1 MSDTEEYSES
11 LQIQRKFWGGIEGK
25 SFSLWNHT
33 CLSLQY
39 ASFQETWKTNGFGT
53 ERNGF
58 QAFYFISIWLL
69 VCWQCWVMKVAND
82 FSYTVQVAF
91 KLFTFE
97 KSVPSDNLQGLF
109 F

>member
-1 MSDTEEYSES
+1 
-11 LQIQRKFWGGIEGK
+11 
-25 SFSLWNHT
+25 
-33 CLSLQY
+33 
-39 ASFQETWKTNGFGT
+39 
-53 ERNGF
+53 
-58 QAFYFISIWLL
+58 
-69 VCWQCWVMKVAND
+69 MKVAND